1 MFGSGPATSWRLIRS
16 ERKKRQIHR
25 ALSGLPQRSV
35 VLVEDET
42 DLLLFPPLRAMWS
55 PRGQAA
61 QVMLSGWNARRV
73 VFGCMNLATGHRLFQ
88 IRHHQRAQDF
98 QAFLR
103 QVHQRYRGWQVTLL
117 LDSDSSHTANGSQAM
132 AAQMGVRLLWLPK
145 RAPELNPMDTLWGQG
160 KDAMNANKQ
169 CTNIEEQAESFVTYL
184 SSLSNKEALT
194 DVGHTVRA
202 FLPEACSF
210 KKLLRTCLALVALHR
225 RR

>member
-1 MFGSGPATSWRLIRS
+1 M
-16 ERKKRQIHR
+16 
-25 ALSGLPQRSV
+25 

-88 IRHHQRAQDF
+88 IRRHQRAQNF

-103 QVHQRYRGWQVTLL
+103 QVHRQYRGWQVTLL

-132 AAQMGVRLLWLPK
+132 AAQMGVRFCGCP
-145 RAPELNPMDTLWGQG
+145 
-160 KDAMNANKQ
+160 NALQNLTQ
-169 CTNIEEQAESFVTYL
+169 WIPYGD
-184 SSLSNKEALT
+184 KEKT
-194 DVGHTVRA
+194 R
-202 FLPEACSF
+202 
-210 KKLLRTCLALVALHR
+210 
-225 RR
+225 